1 MRKLIAMSCQTSAAM
16 FHRPQWMLAW
26 ALEGNAGGGVGVAAD
41 VFVRLAV
48 GFGDVVAVTV
58 VVRLRLFADCC

>member
-1 MRKLIAMSCQTSAAM
+1 M

>member
-1 MRKLIAMSCQTSAAM
+1 
-16 FHRPQWMLAW
+16 MLAW
-26 ALEGNAGGGVGVAAD
+26 ALEANAGGGVGVATD

>member
-1 MRKLIAMSCQTSAAM
+1 MRKLICYVLSNKCCNVPPSSVDVGMG
-16 FHRPQWMLAW
+16 FR
-26 ALEGNAGGGVGVAAD
+26 GNAGGGVGVAAD